1 MSQALQPRGKPAIRA
16 DSLLAYSRDSFLV
29 TLRQAAGEVIRHPGW
44 LDELT
49 RAAGECFDELAGL
62 KERKGFEQA
71 HGMTASRIS
80 LVHDEDLDYSIE
92 LMNLD
97 QRLRDHCVR
106 ELSAVHLRMRTL
118 LAGTDTELEDES
130 PVGAESVCRALRALK
145 EAERLSPAEAL
156 TLLAQ
161 LEEPLQRHLG
171 RYYRDL
177 EHQLADAGIASHYR
191 AAPTP
196 NPTLSIAEDWAES
209 AAARRSLPIH
219 PLDALRLAALA
230 RREAMPQNAVNL
242 DPGLASALLE
252 RIEAWLGERQQYG
265 EGVPASLGASELS
278 ALLAP
283 SKAAAVEVVEAVCA
297 YASANPR
304 LPATIRAILA
314 QLRVPLLRLALRSE
328 TLLASKRHPALL
340 LLDLIANLG
349 RTLPANCAPELP
361 VCRALM
367 QLVQALGKAPRLS
380 EKDFA
385 AALDSAE
392 NLVRSRQQAALARA
406 AVLEEE
412 ACRLER
418 REVALHQASRAIY
431 LMVGHEVSTVARD
444 FVEGYWVHVL
454 AKAAYRY
461 GTESPQWAARVQTAN
476 RLLASAN
483 PDPAARPSLQAQL
496 PELIRDLEQGLA
508 YIGLTPDKIQDGLAA
523 CREMHAAILAGR
535 PLPASTR
542 RRPVPPFLGPVGKL
556 PHFRVLKH
564 KQYFA
569 GELPLASEWAEVEP
583 GGCVAVGLPDGTVMR
598 GFVAFIGPLQHILL
612 LADGDS
618 EAVLAITGRALAQQ
632 IGSPQTRPF
641 HDDSLVD
648 EAATEK
654 LINP

>member
-1 MSQALQPRGKPAIRA
+1 MSQALRPRGKSVSHA
-16 DSLLAYSRDSFLV
+16 DLLLAHSRDGFLL

-49 RAAGECFDELAGL
+49 RAAGECFDELVGL
-62 KERKGFEQA
+62 KERRGFEQA

-92 LMNLD
+92 LINLD
-97 QRLRDHCVR
+97 QRLRDHCMR
-106 ELSAVHLRMRTL
+106 ELSALHLRMRTL
-118 LAGTDTELEDES
+118 LAGTGTELQEES
-130 PVGAESVCRALRALK
+130 PVGSESVCRALRALK

-156 TLLAQ
+156 KLLAQ

-171 RYYRDL
+171 GYYRDL
-177 EHQLADAGIASHYR
+177 ERQLANAGIESHHRASSS
-191 AAPTP
+191 A
-196 NPTLSIAEDWAES
+196 NPTLSLAEDWAES
-209 AAARRSLPIH
+209 AAGRSSLPIH
-219 PLDALRLAALA
+219 PLDALRLAALT
-230 RREAMPQNAVNL
+230 RREAMPQAAGNL

-252 RIEAWLGERQQYG
+252 RIETWLGERQQYG

-283 SKAAAVEVVEAVCA
+283 SKAAAVEVVEALCA
-297 YASANPR
+297 YATANPR

-314 QLRVPLLRLALRSE
+314 RLRVPLLRLALRSE
-328 TLLASKRHPALL
+328 TLLAPKRHPALL

-349 RTLPANCAPELP
+349 RTLPSNCAPGLP

-367 QLVQALGKAPRLS
+367 LLVQDLGKAPRLS
-380 EKDFA
+380 DKDFA
-385 AALDSAE
+385 ATLDSAE
-392 NLVRSRQQAALARA
+392 SLLHARQRAALARA
-406 AVLEEE
+406 ATLEDE

-431 LMVGHEVSTVARD
+431 LMVGREARTAARD
-444 FVEGYWVHVL
+444 FIEGYWVHVL

-461 GTESPQWAARVQTAN
+461 GTESPQWAARVHTAN
-476 RLLASAN
+476 SLLASAS
-483 PDPAARPSLQAQL
+483 PDPAVRQGLQARL
-496 PELIRDLEQGLA
+496 PGLIRDLEQGLA
-508 YIGLTPDKIQDGLAA
+508 YIGLTPDKIRDGLAA
-523 CREMHAAILAGR
+523 CRDMHDAILAGR
-535 PLPASTR
+535 PLPASAGR
-542 RRPVPPFLGPVGKL
+542 RLVPPSLGPVGDL
-556 PHFRVLKH
+556 PNFRVLKH
-564 KQYFA
+564 KQYFS
-569 GELPLASEWAEVEP
+569 GELPLASEWAELEV
-583 GGCVAVGLPDGTVMR
+583 GTCVVVGLPDGTAMR
-598 GFVAFIGPLQHILL
+598 GFVAFIGPLQHVLL

>member
-1 MSQALQPRGKPAIRA
+1 MSQALRPRGKPATQA
-16 DSLLAYSRDSFLV
+16 DSLLAYSRDSFLA
-29 TLRQAAGEVIRHPGW
+29 TLRQAAGEVIRHSGW
-44 LDELT
+44 LDEFT

-62 KERKGFEQA
+62 RERKGFEQA

-118 LAGTDTELEDES
+118 LAGSGTELQDES
-130 PVGAESVCRALRALK
+130 PIGTESVCRALRALK

-156 TLLAQ
+156 KLLAQ

-171 RYYRDL
+171 SYYRDL
-177 EHQLADAGIASHYR
+177 EHQLADSGVESHYR
-191 AAPTP
+191 ASSTP
-196 NPTLSIAEDWAES
+196 NPTLSLAEDWAAS
-209 AAARRSLPIH
+209 AAARSSLPIH

-230 RREAMPQNAVNL
+230 RREAMPQAAVNL

-283 SKAAAVEVVEAVCA
+283 SKAAAVEVVEALCA

-385 AALDSAE
+385 AALDSAGS
-392 NLVRSRQQAALARA
+392 LLHARQRAALARA
-406 AVLEEE
+406 AVLEED

-431 LMVGHEVSTVARD
+431 LMVGHESSTAARD
-444 FVEGYWVHVL
+444 FIEGFWVHVL

-483 PDPAARPSLQAQL
+483 PDPAARQQLPAQL
-496 PELIRDLEQGLA
+496 PGLIRDLEQGLA
-508 YIGLTPDKIQDGLAA
+508 YIGLTPDKIRDGLAP
-523 CREMHAAILAGR
+523 CQEMHVAILAGR
-535 PLPASTR
+535 PQPASAG
-542 RRPVPPFLGPVGKL
+542 RRPAPPSLGPVGEQ
-556 PHFRVLKH
+556 PNFRVLKH
-564 KQYFA
+564 KQYFS
-569 GELPLASEWAEVEP
+569 GELPLASEWAELEL
-583 GGCVAVGLPDGTVMR
+583 GQCVAVGLPDGTAMR

-618 EAVLAITGRALAQQ
+618 EVVLAITGRALAQQ
-632 IGSPQTRPF
+632 IGSPQTRLF

>member
-1 MSQALQPRGKPAIRA
+1 MHQALRPRGKPAPQA
-16 DSLLAYSRDSFLV
+16 DSLLAHSRDGFLL

-49 RAAGECFDELAGL
+49 HAAGECFDELAGL

-97 QRLRDHCVR
+97 QRLRDHCIR

-118 LAGTDTELEDES
+118 LAGSGTELQEES
-130 PVGAESVCRALRALK
+130 PVGTESVCRALRALK

-161 LEEPLQRHLG
+161 LEEPLRRHLAA
-171 RYYRDL
+171 YYRDL
-177 EHQLADAGIASHYR
+177 DHQLANAGVESHHR
-191 AAPTP
+191 TSPTP

-209 AAARRSLPIH
+209 AAARSSLPIH

-230 RREAMPQNAVNL
+230 RREAVPQAAGNL

-278 ALLAP
+278 ALLTP
-283 SKAAAVEVVEAVCA
+283 SKAAAVEVVEALCA

-304 LPATIRAILA
+304 LPATIRAILG

-349 RTLPANCAPELP
+349 RTLPSSCAPGLP

-367 QLVQALGKAPRLS
+367 LLVQDLGKAPRLS
-380 EKDFA
+380 DKDFS
-385 AALDSAE
+385 AALDSAAS
-392 NLVRSRQQAALARA
+392 LLHARQRGALARA
-406 AVLEEE
+406 AALEDE
-412 ACRLER
+412 ARRLER

-431 LMVGHEVSTVARD
+431 LMVGHEAGTVARD

-461 GTESPQWAARVQTAN
+461 GTESPQWLARVQTAN
-476 RLLASAN
+476 RLLASASA
-483 PDPAARPSLQAQL
+483 DPAARQRLPAQL
-496 PELIRDLEQGLA
+496 PGLIADLEQGLA
-508 YIGLTPDKIQDGLAA
+508 YIGLTPDKIRDGLAP
-523 CREMHAAILAGR
+523 CKEMHVAILAGR
-535 PLPASTR
+535 PLPESAG
-542 RRPVPPFLGPVGKL
+542 RRPVPPALGQVGEQ
-556 PHFRVLKH
+556 PNFRVLKH

-569 GELPLASEWAEVEP
+569 GELPLASEWTELEV
-583 GGCVAVGLPDGTVMR
+583 GQCVAIGLPDGAVMR
-598 GFVAFIGPLQHILL
+598 GFVAFIGPLQHVLL

-618 EAVLAITGRALAQQ
+618 EAVLAITARALAQQ
-632 IGSPQTRPF
+632 TGAPQTRLF

-654 LINP
+654 LIKP

>member
-1 MSQALQPRGKPAIRA
+1 MSQALRPRGKPAIRA
-16 DSLLAYSRDSFLV
+16 DSLLAYSRDSFLA

-62 KERKGFEQA
+62 TERKGFEQA

-80 LVHDEDLDYSIE
+80 LVHDEDMDYSIE

-97 QRLRDHCVR
+97 QRLRDRCVR

-118 LAGTDTELEDES
+118 LAGSDTELEDES

-145 EAERLSPAEAL
+145 EAERLNPAEAL
-156 TLLAQ
+156 KLLAQ

-171 RYYRDL
+171 RFYRDL

-242 DPGLASALLE
+242 DPGLASALLA

-349 RTLPANCAPELP
+349 RTLPANCPPELP
-361 VCRALM
+361 VCRALLL
-367 QLVQALGKAPRLS
+367 LVQDLGKAPRLS
-380 EKDFA
+380 EKDFS

-392 NLVRSRQQAALARA
+392 NLLRSRQRAALARA
-406 AVLEEE
+406 AALEEE

-444 FVEGYWVHVL
+444 FIEGFWVHVL

-461 GTESPQWAARVQTAN
+461 GTESPQWAARVQIAS

-483 PDPAARPSLQAQL
+483 PDPVVRPSLQAQL
-496 PELIRDLEQGLA
+496 PGLIRDLEQGLA

-535 PLPASTR
+535 PLPVSTR
-542 RRPVPPFLGPVGKL
+542 RRPVPPFLGPVGEL
-556 PHFRVLKH
+556 PNFRVLKH

-632 IGSPQTRPF
+632 IGSPHTRPF